1 MLGVQPLAVLS
12 HLYLKIWM
20 KWNNLLQI
28 NSCDL
33 TNLRYLKI
41 WDFISAG
48 RVKWNLQSPLHA
60 LKHGLRIMVVI
71 IVWLWP
77 GLGSKGG
84 LQDGMSLIVILIH
97 GEGVLLLTHHR
108 RLRAS
113 GCCIVAGAPFHHLKW
128 VWMNFKHVDE
138 WSQQDV
144 SGSLLN
150 EFMCDN
156 WFCDFSIWHSNLK
169 IHKERQN

>member
-1 MLGVQPLAVLS
+1 MTCITCITCIESITYMTCITCIVCKTSLSQLERLGPIDRTPGIPGSDKKHTVCYPPMLGVQPLAMLS
-12 HLYLKIWM
+12 HL
-20 KWNNLLQI
+20 
-28 NSCDL
+28 
-33 TNLRYLKI
+33 YLKI

-97 GEGVLLLTHHR
+97 GEGVLLLTHQR

-113 GCCIVAGAPFHHLKW
+113 GCWIVAGAPFHHLKW
-128 VWMNFKHVDE
+128 VW
-138 WSQQDV
+138 WWT
-144 SGSLLN
+144 LN
-150 EFMCDN
+150 M
-156 WFCDFSIWHSNLK
+156 
-169 IHKERQN
+169 